1 MDKIEEEEVVLS
13 RRVVALVQDVVV
25 LVGLF
30 PTDSYGFVN
39 DVKTSAELQ
48 PTPK

>member
-1 MDKIEEEEVVLS
+1 VDKVEEEEVVLS

-30 PTDSYGFVN
+30 PKGSYGSVN
-39 DVKTSAELQ
+39 DVKTSTELQ